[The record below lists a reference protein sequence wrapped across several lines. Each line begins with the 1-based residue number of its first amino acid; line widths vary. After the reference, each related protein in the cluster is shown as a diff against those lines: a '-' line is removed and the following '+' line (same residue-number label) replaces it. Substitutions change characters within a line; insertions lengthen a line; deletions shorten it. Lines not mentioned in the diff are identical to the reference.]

1 MSSSKSLHSRVGV
14 KQTPT
19 LANELQDM
27 GAITRIG
34 IYIGAGISAGLAL
47 ALIFGALILKWYSL
61 NTEKQQNLSLTT
73 STDLPL
79 PGLANTVAEG
89 MRSEE
94 NIYII
99 EENVY
104 EMEDPYEYYYY
115 ISNGQ
120 HP

>member
-1 MSSSKSLHSRVGV
+1 MLTSTVTFYFH
-14 KQTPT
+14 
-19 LANELQDM
+19 
-27 GAITRIG
+27 
-34 IYIGAGISAGLAL
+34 
-47 ALIFGALILKWYSL
+47 
-61 NTEKQQNLSLTT
+61 SLTT
-73 STDLPL
+73 STDLP
-79 PGLANTVAEG
+79 PSGLASTVAEG

-120 HP
+120 HA